1 MEDKIRYTINAE
13 NQMIIPTTSQL
24 WEYLLKG
31 RRKTTKKSTRVDAF
45 YDLLTR
51 QQTALMSGKE
61 TLTENLGALA
71 KRWRWNRDTTAAFLA
86 NLEQLGAVTIDME
99 GNRKSIRVNF
109 ITLAKDGSG
118 AL

>member
-1 MEDKIRYTINAE
+1 MNEKIRQSIGKEYQMTIP
-13 NQMIIPTTSQL
+13 MSRQL
-24 WEYLLKG
+24 LKYLLQG
-31 RRKTTKKSTRVDAF
+31 RRKTTGNHSRTEAF
-45 YDLLTR
+45 YDLMER